1 MYKGSIIDLE
11 NVSYLVLEET
21 KYGTKTVILATQV
34 DTNSD
39 VIDTENLLIKEVVSN
54 NGELEVKSLTDEHEI
69 EELTKL
75 LISKYNMNN

>member
-11 NVSYLVLEET
+11 NASYLVLEET
-21 KYGTKTVILATQV
+21 QYGTRNIILATQV

-39 VIDTENLLIKEVVSN
+39 VIDTENLLIKEVKEIDGS
-54 NGELEVKSLTDEHEI
+54 LEIVSLTDQYEI

-75 LISKYNMNN
+75 LLTKYKMNN

>member
-1 MYKGSIIDLE
+1 MYKGSIIDLD

-21 KYGTKTVILATQV
+21 QYGTRNIILATQV

-39 VIDTENLLIKEVVSN
+39 VIDTENLLIKEVKEIDGS
-54 NGELEVKSLTDEHEI
+54 LEIVSLTDQYEI

-75 LISKYNMNN
+75 LLTKYKMNN

>member
-1 MYKGSIIDLE
+1 MYKGSIIDLD

-21 KYGTKTVILATQV
+21 QYGTRNIILATQV

-39 VIDTENLLIKEVVSN
+39 VIDTENLLIKEVKEIDGN
-54 NGELEVKSLTDEHEI
+54 LEIVSLTDQYEI

-75 LISKYNMNN
+75 LLTKYKMNN

>member
-1 MYKGSIIDLE
+1 MYKGSIIDLD

-21 KYGTKTVILATQV
+21 QYGTRNIILATQV

-39 VIDTENLLIKEVVSN
+39 VIDTENLLIKEVKEIDGS
-54 NGELEVKSLTDEHEI
+54 LEIVSLTDQYEI

-75 LISKYNMNN
+75 LLAKYKMNN